1 MLSKLI
7 DARISNRTNG
17 DEFFVCT
24 FESSVGDKNA
34 ETFLTLPD
42 GTKVLNTKVASMRT
56 LRLTKCLFP
65 TEDANA
71 LAYAKALKGFCKCIE
86 SETKSFKDS
95 KGIERKIDEF
105 TFSLPLIYATKSVA
119 EVSGGLEF
127 VYYLDKDGNEQKLT
141 NCNAIGYSI
150 FDVEEMIDTDVWDK
164 VANGGTVDEVIK
176 RNFDNNMANGVYYT
190 ESIEAPVKKSADEQ
204 KAKVDE
210 DF

>member
-42 GTKVLNTKVASMRT
+42 GTRILNTSVASMRT

-65 TEDANA
+65 TEDTNA

-95 KGIERKIDEF
+95 KGVERKIEEF

-127 VYYLDKDGNEQKLT
+127 IYYLDKDGNEQKLT
-141 NCNAIGYSI
+141 NCNAIGYSV
-150 FDVEEMIDTDVWDK
+150 FDVEKMVDTDIWDK

-190 ESIEAPVKKSADEQ
+190 DSLEKPKKSTNEPGS
-204 KAKVDE
+204 E

>member
-42 GTKVLNTKVASMRT
+42 GTKVLNTKGASMRT
-56 LRLTKCLFP
+56 LRLTKCLFL

-86 SETKSFKDS
+86 SDIKIINAS
-95 KGIERKIDEF
+95 KRMVYNLSEF
-105 TFSLPLIYATKSVA
+105 TFSPLFINS
-119 EVSGGLEF
+119 
-127 VYYLDKDGNEQKLT
+127 
-141 NCNAIGYSI
+141 
-150 FDVEEMIDTDVWDK
+150 
-164 VANGGTVDEVIK
+164 
-176 RNFDNNMANGVYYT
+176 
-190 ESIEAPVKKSADEQ
+190 P
-204 KAKVDE
+204 
-210 DF
+210 